1 MEKNFE
7 FKGYRWK
14 NIFRRRTK
22 WKVFAIAATGDDRG
36 AVVFSKLVQSE
47 TDIFRHY
54 SNYTQARWLSRRRFH
69 LYWPSA
75 KTSRSSDEFSL
86 AKGSP
91 RINGG
96 SASWTFE
103 LSPSLNKGSRSP
115 PYIDQWSLI
124 LSIDMTCPVDPCRW
138 RLTSTSNQ
146 ITMNSDIKYPCAV
159 APLADPNLVVCQKRE
174 TITALFY
181 FRPTNRAFVIF
192 VCSWFPFIYAIIA
205 ALPSPPPPPPDPEVV
220 VVVAATQWRCHMMKH
235 ISDRFA

>member
-1 MEKNFE
+1 M
-7 FKGYRWK
+7 
-14 NIFRRRTK
+14 
-22 WKVFAIAATGDDRG
+22 
-36 AVVFSKLVQSE
+36 
-47 TDIFRHY
+47 
-54 SNYTQARWLSRRRFH
+54 
-69 LYWPSA
+69 
-75 KTSRSSDEFSL
+75 TS
-86 AKGSP
+86 
-91 RINGG
+91 
-96 SASWTFE
+96 
-103 LSPSLNKGSRSP
+103 SPSFSFVLAQCQDHRDPRVNFLLQKDRQGSTGEMHLEPLNFRLHSTKDHDRPPTYRSV
-115 PYIDQWSLI
+115 IVDQWSLI
-124 LSIDMTCPVDPCRW
+124 LSIDMTCPVDPFRW

-205 ALPSPPPPPPDPEVV
+205 ALPSSPPPPDPEVV